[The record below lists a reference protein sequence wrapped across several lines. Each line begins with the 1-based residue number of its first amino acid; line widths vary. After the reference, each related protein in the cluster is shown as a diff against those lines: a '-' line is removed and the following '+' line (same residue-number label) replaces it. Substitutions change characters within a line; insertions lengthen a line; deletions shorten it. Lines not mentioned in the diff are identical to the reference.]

1 MSPQFG
7 ARSTGEPSEQR
18 TVRKTSDAIDAA
30 SNRPV
35 SITEQGRTTHVLL
48 KFSDYQRLIREHRNM
63 AELLS
68 VPDMAD
74 IDFEP
79 TRSRETATPLHIS

>member
-1 MSPQFG
+1 MTITTLPIEEFL
-7 ARSTGEPSEQR
+7 RNTC
-18 TVRKTSDAIDAA
+18 DAA
-30 SNRPV
+30 SAADKEPV
-35 SITEQGRTTHVLL
+35 FITERGRTTHVLL

-79 TRSRETATPLHIS
+79 VRSRETPTPAEFS

>member
-1 MSPQFG
+1 MTITTLPIEEFLHKLSDG
-7 ARSTGEPSEQR
+7 TDATAKEP
-18 TVRKTSDAIDAA
+18 VF
-30 SNRPV
+30 
-35 SITEQGRTTHVLL
+35 ITEQGRTTHVLL

-79 TRSRETATPLHIS
+79 VRSRETPTPAEFS

>member
-1 MSPQFG
+1 MTITTLPIEEFLRNAS
-7 ARSTGEPSEQR
+7 
-18 TVRKTSDAIDAA
+18 DAA
-30 SNRPV
+30 SAADKEPV
-35 SITEQGRTTHVLL
+35 FITERGRTTHVLL

-79 TRSRETATPLHIS
+79 VRSRETPTPADFS

>member
-1 MSPQFG
+1 MTTATLPIQDFIQN
-7 ARSTGEPSEQR
+7 AA
-18 TVRKTSDAIDAA
+18 DATDAA
-30 SNRPV
+30 NTEPV
-35 SITEQGRTTHVLL
+35 FITERGRTTHVLL

-79 TRSRETATPLHIS
+79 TRSRETATPVDFS

>member
-1 MSPQFG
+1 MTITTLPIEQFL
-7 ARSTGEPSEQR
+7 
-18 TVRKTSDAIDAA
+18 RKPSDATNAA
-30 SNRPV
+30 DSDPV
-35 SITEQGRTTHVLL
+35 FITERGRPTHVLI

-79 TRSRETATPLHIS
+79 VRSRETATPADLS

>member
-1 MSPQFG
+1 MTTATLPIQDFIQN
-7 ARSTGEPSEQR
+7 AA
-18 TVRKTSDAIDAA
+18 DATDAA
-30 SNRPV
+30 NTEPV
-35 SITEQGRTTHVLL
+35 FITERGRTTHVLL

-74 IDFEP
+74 IEFEP
-79 TRSRETATPLHIS
+79 VRSRETPKPADFS

>member
-1 MSPQFG
+1 MNITTLPIEEFLRNTSE
-7 ARSTGEPSEQR
+7 ATNAADKEPLF
-18 TVRKTSDAIDAA
+18 
-30 SNRPV
+30 
-35 SITEQGRTTHVLL
+35 ITEQGRTTHVLL
-48 KFSDYQRLIREHRNM
+48 KFSDYQRLIREYRNM

-79 TRSRETATPLHIS
+79 VRSRETPTPADFS

>member
-1 MSPQFG
+1 MTITTLPIEEFLHQI
-7 ARSTGEPSEQR
+7 
-18 TVRKTSDAIDAA
+18 SDATNAA
-30 SNRPV
+30 AKGPV
-35 SITEQGRTTHVLL
+35 FITEQGRTTHVLL

-74 IDFEP
+74 IDFDP
-79 TRSRETATPLHIS
+79 TRSRETPTPADFS

>member
-1 MSPQFG
+1 MNITTLPIEEFLRNTSE
-7 ARSTGEPSEQR
+7 ATNAADKEPVFIMER
-18 TVRKTSDAIDAA
+18 
-30 SNRPV
+30 
-35 SITEQGRTTHVLL
+35 GRATHVLL

-79 TRSRETATPLHIS
+79 IRSRQTPTPADFS

>member
-1 MSPQFG
+1 MTTATLPIQDFIQN
-7 ARSTGEPSEQR
+7 AA
-18 TVRKTSDAIDAA
+18 DATDAA
-30 SNRPV
+30 NTEPV
-35 SITEQGRTTHVLL
+35 FITERGRTTHVLL

-74 IDFEP
+74 IEFEP
-79 TRSRETATPLHIS
+79 VRSRETPKTADFS

>member
-1 MSPQFG
+1 MTI
-7 ARSTGEPSEQR
+7 STLPIEEFIH
-18 TVRKTSDAIDAA
+18 KLSDATDAA
-30 SNRPV
+30 AKQPV
-35 SITEQGRTTHVLL
+35 FITEQGRTTHVLL

-79 TRSRETATPLHIS
+79 VRSRETPTPVDFS

>member
-1 MSPQFG
+1 MTITTFPIEEFL
-7 ARSTGEPSEQR
+7 RN
-18 TVRKTSDAIDAA
+18 TSDATSAA
-30 SNRPV
+30 DKQPV
-35 SITEQGRTTHVLL
+35 FLTDQGRTTHVLL

-68 VPDMAD
+68 VPDMAG

-79 TRSRETATPLHIS
+79 VRSRDTPTPADFS

>member
-1 MSPQFG
+1 M
-7 ARSTGEPSEQR
+7 TT
-18 TVRKTSDAIDAA
+18 TVLSLQEFVEHPDKATNTAESA
-30 SNRPV
+30 PV
-35 SITEQGRTTHVLL
+35 FLTECGRTTHVLL

-79 TRSRETATPLHIS
+79 TRARETPEPADL

>member
-1 MSPQFG
+1 MTTATLPIQDFIQN
-7 ARSTGEPSEQR
+7 AA
-18 TVRKTSDAIDAA
+18 DATDAA
-30 SNRPV
+30 NTEPV
-35 SITEQGRTTHVLL
+35 FITERGRTTHVLL

-79 TRSRETATPLHIS
+79 VRSRETAKPADFS